1 MTQRNEIL
9 DAMRCGLGGCSNLRD
24 YELLQHQK
32 RKQAEA
38 DAWAKEQDRRIKE
51 ASCTSKC

>member
-9 DAMRCGLGGCSNLRD
+9 GAMRCGLGGCSDLRT
-24 YELLQHQK
+24 YLLLQHQK

-38 DAWAKEQDRRIKE
+38 EARAKEQDRRIKE
-51 ASCTSKC
+51 ASCTSK